1 MKSLTTFIITCLIV
15 TLQVSAQNNC
25 SNPLQ
30 VNICPSVTLY
40 NQTNA
45 GMGDDLTG
53 PSCNIVGEDVL
64 YQVNIANGASKLIV
78 SIQNCTGPFRVFA
91 EKVCGSC
98 MPLGSIYTTQPMCN
112 FSVNTANDTVLYVWV
127 DAAATIT
134 YDIAF
139 GSDTNFTV
147 INIPNTQGNLSFDGS
162 VCATPPFEPTKPFFQ
177 IAVNGV
183 YDTAPLFFSPLNVV
197 DTVCITTFFKNTT
210 GVEGVKRFVFDFP
223 ASGYL
228 NPQTAPIIPGFYNA
242 GNWVATVSNGGQT
255 WTLQFIDAAGIGR
268 GDFTGTPNSCL
279 AYEFCFTLTPLSNL
293 PQYTNAT
300 VNITFDGFGAGFSG
314 WIQQGCCPSFFTN
327 CSTNMTGGGAVGGA
341 HGFGF
346 GFNDPGALPVELLS
360 FTAKAEKNKVKL
372 NWVTA
377 SEKNNSHFTI
387 EKSVNGNNWSK
398 VAEVNG
404 QGNSNVI
411 HDYSYTDSY
420 PISGASWYRLSQTDY
435 DGTSETFPAQRVYV
449 KPFHYSIFPNPVKD
463 LLTIQFDTD
472 ETPRI
477 QMFNPLGNEVF
488 VAVENDVGLVR
499 LNTSEIPVGLYFV
512 SITIDGVQSK
522 EQIAIIR

>member
-1 MKSLTTFIITCLIV
+1 
-15 TLQVSAQNNC
+15 
-25 SNPLQ
+25 
-30 VNICPSVTLY
+30 
-40 NQTNA
+40 
-45 GMGDDLTG
+45 
-53 PSCNIVGEDVL
+53 
-64 YQVNIANGASKLIV
+64 
-78 SIQNCTGPFRVFA
+78 
-91 EKVCGSC
+91 
-98 MPLGSIYTTQPMCN
+98 
-112 FSVNTANDTVLYVWV
+112 
-127 DAAATIT
+127 
-134 YDIAF
+134 
-139 GSDTNFTV
+139 
-147 INIPNTQGNLSFDGS
+147 
-162 VCATPPFEPTKPFFQ
+162 
-177 IAVNGV
+177 
-183 YDTAPLFFSPLNVV
+183 
-197 DTVCITTFFKNTT
+197 
-210 GVEGVKRFVFDFP
+210 
-223 ASGYL
+223 
-228 NPQTAPIIPGFYNA
+228 
-242 GNWVATVSNGGQT
+242 
-255 WTLQFIDAAGIGR
+255 
-268 GDFTGTPNSCL
+268 
-279 AYEFCFTLTPLSNL
+279 
-293 PQYTNAT
+293 
-300 VNITFDGFGAGFSG
+300 
-314 WIQQGCCPSFFTN
+314 
-327 CSTNMTGGGAVGGA
+327 MTGGGAVGGA